1 MGSASS
7 KPARHLPRTAKP
19 TWAGARTLNPGEAP
33 HARPSIP
40 RASET
45 KNEAIERDARDPQF
59 MANLSKLGQVR
70 VDHHMQTVRPDA
82 ERIQGVFQTRLQSE
96 VEASSARSTHNKLVA
111 GSLQDLLQERKSLTS
126 RDELHKLAQRY
137 DVDPD
142 KLESITRFVNS
153 PSIDEGSIKRTIGE
167 DGAETVTMKAI
178 WVETS
183 LRQPPSAQL
192 TSG

>member
-1 MGSASS
+1 
-7 KPARHLPRTAKP
+7 
-19 TWAGARTLNPGEAP
+19 
-33 HARPSIP
+33 
-40 RASET
+40 
-45 KNEAIERDARDPQF
+45 

-82 ERIQGVFQTRLQSE
+82 ERIQGVFQTRLRSE

-142 KLESITRFVNS
+142 KLESIARFVNS

-178 WVETS
+178 WVDPS